1 MAGGTLLYIAGMRK
15 YLPIFVLLLCS
26 VFSFTEELPELV
38 PRAAL
43 FGNPERMSPQISPD
57 GNLLAWIA
65 PSKGVLNIWVRRLQ
79 DGPDDTRVVTADSKG
94 GSREFLWRGDSRH
107 IIYFQDQDG
116 DENWNMFQISV
127 EGDREARNLTPGPFQ
142 AKVIANLP
150 QYPDQMVLGWN
161 ERDSRVHDAYLLD
174 LNTGKRT
181 LLAENP
187 GDVEYYIADNKLRVR
202 AALARLKNGS
212 AEIRVRENEQSS
224 WKRVAGWTDGDID
237 GELLAFSKDDR
248 AVLYTS
254 SAGADLGR
262 LLETDLVTGKTRVL
276 ARDKQEQFDAGKIL
290 VDPGNRTLEAVQ
302 FNREHS
308 DWEALNGLVA
318 ADFSVLRPVHR
329 GDFEV
334 LSSDSDGHYW
344 TVQYVV
350 DDGPAWFYLYDR
362 KGRTAKALFP
372 DRPQLARY
380 KLAAMRPVI
389 FKARDGLS
397 LHGY

>member
-79 DGPDDTRVVTADSKG
+79 DGPDDTRVVTADSKRG
-94 GSREFLWRGDSRH
+94 IREFLWRGDSRH

-116 DENWNMFQISV
+116 DENWNLFQIPV

-202 AALARLKNGS
+202 AALARLKDGS

-224 WKRVAGWTDGDID
+224 WRHLAGWTDQDVD
-237 GELLAFSKDDR
+237 GELFAFSEDDG
-248 AVLYTS
+248 AVWYTS
-254 SAGADLGR
+254 SVGSDTGQ
-262 LLETDLVTGKTRVL
+262 LLETDVATGTTRVL
-276 ARDKQEQFDAGKIL
+276 ASDETKQFDVGKIL
-290 VDPGNRTLEAVQ
+290 VDSARRTLEAVQ

-308 DWEALNGLVA
+308 DWEAQNPRVA
-318 ADFSVLRPVHR
+318 ADFNVLRKLHR

-334 LSSDSDGHYW
+334 LNSDNAGRYW
-344 TVQYVV
+344 
-350 DDGPAWFYLYDR
+350 
-362 KGRTAKALFP
+362 
-372 DRPQLARY
+372 
-380 KLAAMRPVI
+380 
-389 FKARDGLS
+389 
-397 LHGY
+397 